1 MRYIDDGFIEY
12 EVQQAKAKREQV
24 AESLESVRYLTEI
37 RDEHERLNDPAG
49 VAHYDSAIN
58 LHLEF
63 IREAS

>member
-1 MRYIDDGFIEY
+1 MRYIDAGFIEY
-12 EVQQAKAKREQV
+12 EAQQVKAKRDRV

-58 LHLEF
+58 LHVKF
-63 IREAS
+63 IEETS